1 MMQYGYYDRFKKQ
14 TNTITP
20 FNIKGG

>member
-14 TNTITP
+14 TNTLTP

>member
-1 MMQYGYYDRFKKQ
+1 MGTMIGLKKQ
-14 TNTITP
+14 TNILTP